1 MTRKLH
7 NISYIKTDAYGT
19 QSIVIIS
26 NIYYLVFNFI
36 FVFIAITNT
45 VIITIIIFTTFVIA
59 NTAINYCY
67 FLNDAKEYIDFDL
80 IY

>member
-1 MTRKLH
+1 MTTELLDVP
-7 NISYIKTDAYGT
+7 YIKADAYGT

-26 NIYYLVFNFI
+26 NIYYLTFI
-36 FVFIAITNT
+36 FVFITIINT